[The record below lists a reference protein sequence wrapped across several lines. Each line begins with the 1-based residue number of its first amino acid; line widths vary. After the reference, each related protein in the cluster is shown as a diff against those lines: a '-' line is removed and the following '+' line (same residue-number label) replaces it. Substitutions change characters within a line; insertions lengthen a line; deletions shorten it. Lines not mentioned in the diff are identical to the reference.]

1 MILSLYDKFP
11 ALCCMIQRELGVNS
25 NKLFRRYFH
34 SMIQLGK
41 VQTLEVLRLTS
52 IGAYIGEAAD
62 PLAVFQKT
70 PSANTSSLTEIKDVL
85 LPANEI
91 KTPLKEGDS
100 VQAFIY
106 LDSQDRPI
114 ASLKKP
120 VLTIGNIALLE
131 VSEVNKMG
139 AFLEWGYPKQLFL
152 PFKEQTSRPKP
163 GDHVLVTL
171 YVDRSKRLCATMKL
185 YHHLRL
191 DSDYK
196 PSDRVHG
203 TVYETDGRHGAY
215 VAVDDLFS
223 GMIPVKE
230 LVKEV
235 NVGDH
240 LTLRVSR
247 VLDDGKLELSMREPG
262 YLQIHIDCDAILAEL
277 GKAPN
282 GFLPYNDASGAATI
296 KERFKMSKN
305 SFKRAIG
312 HLMKENKL

>member
-1 MILSLYDKFP
+1 
-11 ALCCMIQRELGVNS
+11 
-25 NKLFRRYFH
+25 
-34 SMIQLGK
+34 MIQLGK
-41 VQTLEVLRLTS
+41 MQTLEVLRMTS
-52 IGAYIGEAAD
+52 IGAYIGEPAD

-70 PSANTSSLTEIKDVL
+70 PATNTSSLTDIKDVL

-100 VQAFIY
+100 VRAFIY
-106 LDSQDRPI
+106 LDSQDRPV
-114 ASLKKP
+114 ASLKEP
-120 VLTIGNIALLE
+120 VLAIGKIALLE
-131 VSEVNKMG
+131 VSDVNKMG

-152 PFKEQTSRPKP
+152 PFKEQTAKLQP

-171 YVDRSKRLCATMKL
+171 YVDRSGRLCATMKL

-191 DSDYK
+191 DSDYRL
-196 PSDRVHG
+196 SDRVHG

-223 GMIPVKE
+223 GMIPTKE
-230 LVKEV
+230 LIRQVS
-235 NVGDH
+235 VGDH

-247 VLDDGKLELSMREPG
+247 VLEDGKLELSMREPG
-262 YLQIHIDCDAILAEL
+262 YLQIHIDSDVILAEL
-277 GKAPN
+277 AKAPN

-296 KERFKMSKN
+296 KERFRMSKN

-312 HLMKENKL
+312 HLMKENKLEITEKGIKLIK

>member
-1 MILSLYDKFP
+1 MEI
-11 ALCCMIQRELGVNS
+11 I
-25 NKLFRRYFH
+25 
-34 SMIQLGK
+34 MIQLGK

-52 IGAYIGEAAD
+52 IGAYIGEPAD
-62 PLAVFQKT
+62 PLAVFAGK
-70 PSANTSSLTEIKDVL
+70 PSANPSSLTDIKDVL

-91 KTPLKEGDS
+91 KKPLQAGDT
-100 VQAFIY
+100 VRAFIY

-114 ASLKKP
+114 ASLKDP
-120 VLTIGNIALLE
+120 VFTIGTIASLE
-131 VSEVNKMG
+131 VRDVNKMG

-152 PFKEQTSRPKP
+152 PYKEQTVRPKP

-171 YVDRSKRLCATMKL
+171 YVDRSGRLCATMKL

-191 DSDYK
+191 DSPYK
-196 PSDRVHG
+196 ASDRVHG

-215 VAVDDLFS
+215 VAVDNLFS

-230 LVKEV
+230 LIREV
-235 NVGDH
+235 NVGDS
-240 LTLRVSR
+240 LSLRVSR

-262 YLQIHIDCDAILAEL
+262 YLQIHIDCDAIIEEL
-277 GKAPN
+277 KKSPS

-296 KERFKMSKN
+296 KERFSMSKN

-312 HLMKENKL
+312 HLMKENKIEITEKGIRLNKKPEKEG